1 MFVHPPREQG
11 ITNQLLQ
18 VTPKVIITGEG
29 TGGHNFDALV
39 SFFNDDAENPTSS
52 Q

>member
-1 MFVHPPREQG
+1 MFVHPPRDQG
-11 ITNQLLQ
+11 IKNQLLQ

-29 TGGHNFDALV
+29 TGGHNFDALIGL
-39 SFFNDDAENPTSS
+39 FNSKAEHPISE